1 MNSKTCKDKNIKEN
15 KNAVEVDNVKDIDNV
30 LDGLLGDIASEK
42 KDSSL
47 TAEQNFSYGLSNP
60 SSLKLAPSIVA
71 SNVEDKGTTSI
82 DFAEIIESFQES
94 SMIYAFNSDE
104 YKHVVECLYK
114 VTQIVP
120 FELEG
125 AENVQEYL
133 LEKKS
138 SHFFSMLDSRLK
150 AFLNYKDRKKLT
162 KSKVYSIIN
171 EFISLNLLLPIFS
184 SNSVILL
191 NPNNIELVKGKV
203 NVTVHDYYDD
213 DELLVYNNNFI
224 DKEGNQYVLYCLSS
238 TIFQGDEIEVILD
251 RVNQVA
257 YFLNMVTPY
266 NLVLGRVMVRK
277 ERVIIVP
284 DDPKLKN
291 IKFVVKDGELK
302 DANLGSIVICKIIRR
317 STGHVF
323 YVEIQEIL
331 GSLEKLDVQIKLAI
345 LNNSIPNDWN
355 PKVKSQLA
363 KISDVV
369 LEKDMAG
376 RVDLRKLPLV
386 TIDGADARDFD
397 DAVYCK
403 KEENGFRLY
412 VAIADVSTYVKT
424 NSALDQEARL
434 RGTSIYFPNYVV
446 PMLPEKLSNGLCSLN
461 PHVDRLCMVCEAIVS
476 KAGDIEEYTFYPA
489 VMNSHAR
496 FTYTEVASILAGNAP
511 SDKEFK
517 PLVNDLHNLYDLFKA
532 LKDARTRRGGIEFE
546 SEEMNFIFDADLN
559 IADIVPVERNDAHK
573 IIEEC
578 MIVANIC
585 AAKFVE
591 YNEGCALFRD
601 HAKPS
606 DEKVLTFRN
615 YIAQY
620 GYQLGGNENP
630 QSIDYAN
637 FVRSIEDSPLKKTLC
652 MMMLRSLSL
661 AEYSPENIGHFGLAL
676 SHYAHFTSP
685 IRRYPDLILHRVIK
699 NLLGKTNTYPKVM
712 MRNIGGKEYTRNELL
727 GLADSC
733 NMTER
738 RADAV
743 TGKVAMVLKA
753 KFMEKF
759 IGKCLEARI
768 SNVTHLGLFVTI
780 DRYQVDGLIHVSNL
794 GMDYFEFEPER
805 MALIGTNSGAQY
817 KIGQEL
823 TVVISSVDT
832 ETGHIDLRVA
842 TAKEKK
848 NSPSI
853 EVISLNDEDIMKG
866 YEVNTVIRDSFEKWQ
881 VKNEPNVISDD
892 GFGLIKKEKTLK
904 SYQPKIKK
912 KNKDNVKSKSKLKDK
927 EKEKSSKSSKKKS
940 KRK

>member
-1 MNSKTCKDKNIKEN
+1 MSSKTCKEKNIKEE
-15 KNAVEVDNVKDIDNV
+15 KNTVEEVKDIDNV
-30 LDGLLGDIASEK
+30 LDGLLDDIMSEK
-42 KDSSL
+42 KDDSS

-60 SSLKLAPSIVA
+60 SSLRIAPSIVA
-71 SNVEDKGTTSI
+71 SNAEDKDASNI
-82 DFAEIIESFQES
+82 NFAEIIENFQES
-94 SMIYAFNSDE
+94 SLMSTFSSEE
-104 YKHVVECLYK
+104 YKHIVECLFK

-120 FELEG
+120 FELDG

-138 SHFFSMLDSRLK
+138 SHFYSMLDSRLK
-150 AFLNYKDRKKLT
+150 TFLNYKIRRKLT

-171 EFISLNLLLPIFS
+171 EFISMNLLLPVFS

-203 NVTVHDYYDD
+203 NVTVHDYYLDD
-213 DELLVYNNNFI
+213 LLVYNNNFI
-224 DKEGNQYVLYCLSS
+224 DKEGNQYVLYCSSS

-251 RVNQVA
+251 KVNQVA

-291 IKFVVKDGELK
+291 IKFVVQNGDLK
-302 DANLGSIVICKIIRR
+302 DATLGSIVICKIIRR
-317 STGHVF
+317 STGNVF
-323 YVEIQEIL
+323 FVEIEEIL
-331 GSLEKLDVQIKLAI
+331 GDLEKLDVQIKLAI
-345 LNNSIPNDWN
+345 LNNSIPNEWN

-412 VAIADVSTYVKT
+412 VAIADVSAYVKT

-461 PHVDRLCMVCEAIVS
+461 PHVDRLCMVCEAVVS

-511 SDKEFK
+511 SDKEFT

-546 SEEMNFIFDADLN
+546 SDEMSFVFDADLN
-559 IADIVPVERNDAHK
+559 IADIVPVVRNDAHK

-620 GYQLGGNENP
+620 GYQLGGDENP

-637 FVRSIEDSPLKKTLC
+637 FVRSIEESPLKKTLC
-652 MMMLRSLSL
+652 TMMLRSLSL

-699 NLLGKTNTYPKVM
+699 NLLGKTNAYSKVM

-768 SNVTHLGLFVTI
+768 SNVTNFGLFVTI

-794 GMDYFEFEPER
+794 GMDYFEFVPER

-823 TVVISSVDT
+823 TVKISSVDT
-832 ETGHIDLRVA
+832 ETGHIDFLVA
-842 TAKEKK
+842 NAKDKK
-848 NSPSI
+848 NSSNI

-881 VKNEPNVISDD
+881 VKNDPNVISDD
-892 GFGLIKKEKTLK
+892 GFGLIKKEKQLK
-904 SYQPKIKK
+904 TYQPKIKK
-912 KNKDNVKSKSKLKDK
+912 KNKDNAKAKSKDK
-927 EKEKSSKSSKKKS
+927 EKEKSSKASKKKA

>member
-1 MNSKTCKDKNIKEN
+1 MSSKTCKEKNIKEE
-15 KNAVEVDNVKDIDNV
+15 KNTVEEVKDIDNV
-30 LDGLLGDIASEK
+30 LDGLLDDIMSEK
-42 KDSSL
+42 KDDSS

-60 SSLKLAPSIVA
+60 SSLRLAPSIVA
-71 SNVEDKGTTSI
+71 SNAEEKDASNI
-82 DFAEIIESFQES
+82 NFAEIIENFQES
-94 SMIYAFNSDE
+94 SLMSTFSSEE
-104 YKHVVECLYK
+104 YKHIVECLFK

-138 SHFFSMLDSRLK
+138 SHFYSMLDSRLK
-150 AFLNYKDRKKLT
+150 TLLNYKIRKKLT

-171 EFISLNLLLPIFS
+171 EFISMNLLLPVFS

-203 NVTVHDYYDD
+203 NVTVHDYYLDD
-213 DELLVYNNNFI
+213 LLVYNNNFI
-224 DKEGNQYVLYCLSS
+224 DKEGNQYVLYCSSS

-251 RVNQVA
+251 KVNQVA

-291 IKFVVKDGELK
+291 IKFVVQNGDLK
-302 DANLGSIVICKIIRR
+302 DATLGSIVICKIIRR
-317 STGHVF
+317 STGNVF
-323 YVEIQEIL
+323 FVEIEEIL
-331 GSLEKLDVQIKLAI
+331 GDLEKLDVQIKLAI
-345 LNNSIPNDWN
+345 LNNSIPNEWN

-412 VAIADVSTYVKT
+412 VAIADVSAYVKT

-461 PHVDRLCMVCEAIVS
+461 PHVDRLCMVCEAVVS
-476 KAGDIEEYTFYPA
+476 KVGDIEEYAFYPA

-496 FTYTEVASILAGNAP
+496 FTYTEVASILAGNTP
-511 SDKEFK
+511 SDKEFT

-546 SEEMNFIFDADLN
+546 SDEMSFIFDADLN
-559 IADIVPVERNDAHK
+559 IADIVPVVRNDAHK

-620 GYQLGGNENP
+620 GYQLGGDENP

-637 FVRSIEDSPLKKTLC
+637 FVRSIEESPLKKTLC
-652 MMMLRSLSL
+652 TMMLRSLSL

-699 NLLGKTNTYPKVM
+699 NLLGKTNAYSKVM

-727 GLADSC
+727 GLADNC

-768 SNVTHLGLFVTI
+768 SNVTNFGLFVTI

-794 GMDYFEFEPER
+794 GMDYFEFVPER

-823 TVVISSVDT
+823 TVKISSVDT
-832 ETGHIDLRVA
+832 ETGHIDFLVA
-842 TAKEKK
+842 NAKDKK
-848 NSPSI
+848 NSSNI

-881 VKNEPNVISDD
+881 VKNDPNVISDD
-892 GFGLIKKEKTLK
+892 GFGLIKKEKQLK
-904 SYQPKIKK
+904 TYQPKIKK
-912 KNKDNVKSKSKLKDK
+912 KNKDNAKAKSKDK
-927 EKEKSSKSSKKKS
+927 GKEKSSKASKKKA